1 MTEVAFHT
9 GLADKLAFAC
19 RLLRKAHRSGARVLV
34 TGPQPLIERLD
45 RELWTFDDQAFVP
58 HLRRR
63 PGEPDSAK
71 ARLTPIWLCDEG
83 GLPDGPLPEVV
94 LNLGGALPAEA
105 ARFSRVIEVVTN
117 DEQDRQDGR
126 RRWRDYEA
134 QGLAIRHHAGG
145 AA

>member
-1 MTEVAFHT
+1 VTEVAFHT
-9 GLADKLAFAC
+9 GLGDKLAFAC

-63 PGEPDSAK
+63 PGEPETDK
-71 ARLTPIWLCDEG
+71 ARLTPIWLCDGG
-83 GLPDGPLPEVV
+83 GLPEGTLPPIV
-94 LNLGGALPAEA
+94 LNLGGDLPAEPT
-105 ARFSRVIEVVTN
+105 RFERVIEPVSN
-117 DEQDRQDGR
+117 DEEDRREGR
-126 RRWRDYEA
+126 RRWRVYEA
-134 QGLAIRHHAGG
+134 LGLTIRHHAGG